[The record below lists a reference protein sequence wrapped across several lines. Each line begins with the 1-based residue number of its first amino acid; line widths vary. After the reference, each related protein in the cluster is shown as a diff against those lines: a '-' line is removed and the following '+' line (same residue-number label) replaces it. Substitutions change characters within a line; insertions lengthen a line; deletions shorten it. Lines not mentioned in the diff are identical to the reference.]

1 MKPAD
6 ARATAPVV
14 RFARFESLGSEEEW
28 LGFPFLSTA
37 PMEASRFERATFCRR
52 VFSAVKYIAD
62 PKPVRRAEGRVPRQK
77 DKIEVEELE
86 ISRMVVSSELC
97 PDCCTRVFR
106 RSAGWSRTAERT
118 PDPSPATKWNA
129 SST

>member
-1 MKPAD
+1 MKPAE

-28 LGFPFLSTA
+28 LGFPCLSTA

-52 VFSAVKYIAD
+52 AFNAVKYIAD

-97 PDCCTRVFR
+97 PDCCTRVFK
-106 RSAGWSRTAERT
+106 RSAG
-118 PDPSPATKWNA
+118 
-129 SST
+129 